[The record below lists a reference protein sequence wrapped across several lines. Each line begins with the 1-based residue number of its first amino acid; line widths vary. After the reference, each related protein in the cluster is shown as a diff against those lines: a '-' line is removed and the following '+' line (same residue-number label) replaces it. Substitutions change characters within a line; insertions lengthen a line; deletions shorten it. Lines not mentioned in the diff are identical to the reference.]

1 MKKIVIAA
9 LVSGVMSTSA
19 FAAGDVNPADAD
31 LIFSTDD
38 SQPMELAA
46 LSEQEM
52 IETEGAF
59 LEILSGGALG
69 SMLSDRLVGGSIL
82 GGLRERLSDRI
93 GSVGETLTGIRQQGQ
108 ARRALRREF
117 FADRRASIRTYISDR
132 LDLTSSFIR
141 PQ

>member
-38 SQPMELAA
+38 SQTMELAA

-69 SMLSDRLVGGSIL
+69 SIIGGIQDRV
-82 GGLRERLSDRI
+82 SDRI
-93 GSVGETLTGIRQQGQ
+93 GSVRETLSGIREQGQ

>member
-69 SMLSDRLVGGSIL
+69 SIIGGIQ
-82 GGLRERLSDRI
+82 ERVSDRI
-93 GSVGETLTGIRQQGQ
+93 GSVRETLSGIHEQGQ